1 MSTSVSRPRLVPLA
15 HQAAYAPAVF
25 LLAATVCV
33 GVGIESPQHPG
44 TAAALAVGAGL
55 AGAAIAARGVRL
67 GARPLACGLI
77 WVGLVAP
84 AAVIQTNTASQALSN
99 GATPLVLAESAV
111 SVVALVVA
119 VAVLRPGMGRI
130 TAPEGWLLVYLTAA
144 FASTAWSIAP
154 AATFLKAAQ
163 LAVSYALLA
172 VMVRASRPSDVLRQL
187 IVACDVVIIAAL
199 IGFLVAHS
207 RAYTATNQWNPTRRL
222 HGVFPAVGPDL
233 LGFLAAVSI
242 VAHLSSRLS
251 RDRANAPIRAS
262 TAILLADVVTL
273 YLAHTRNA
281 LALLVVGLAAL
292 YWTHGGR
299 RAQLAARTVMVTLL
313 VVASLLLVGGTIAH
327 YLSRG
332 QQSSS
337 VSSLTGRTDLWRLAY
352 SDWQAH
358 PATGLGF
365 YAGHRGALLPAQATQ
380 DTSSNIDN
388 LWLETLVDVGLAGFV
403 PLMLAVITGG
413 RACLRRS
420 SPDMR
425 ALAVALWA
433 MCLGSSFI
441 NPSLQFPS
449 YSLLVFGTILL
460 LRPDDRLAGADESD
474 PAAASQPAVAS
485 AAVAG

>member
-1 MSTSVSRPRLVPLA
+1 MLA
-15 HQAAYAPAVF
+15 HQTVYAPAVF
-25 LLAATVCV
+25 LLAAAVCV

-55 AGAAIAARGVRL
+55 AGAATAARGVRL
-67 GARPLACGLI
+67 GARRIANGLI
-77 WVGLVAP
+77 WVGLMAP

-99 GATPLVLAESAV
+99 GASPLVIAESAV
-111 SVVALVVA
+111 SIGALVVA
-119 VAVLRPGMGRI
+119 VAVLRPRMGRI
-130 TAPEGWLLVYLTAA
+130 TVPEWWLLVYLTAA

-154 AATFLKAAQ
+154 IPTFLKAGQ
-163 LAVSYALLA
+163 LAVSYALLV
-172 VMVRASRPSDVLRQL
+172 VMVRVNRPSDALRQL
-187 IVACDVVIIAAL
+187 IAACDVVIIAAL
-199 IGFLVAHS
+199 VGFFAVHS

-251 RDRANAPIRAS
+251 RDGANATIRAS
-262 TAILLADVVTL
+262 NAILLADVVTL

-299 RAQLAARTVMVTLL
+299 RTQLAARTVMATLL
-313 VVASLLLVGGTIAH
+313 VAVSLLLVGGTITH

-332 QQSSS
+332 QQSSA
-337 VSSLTGRTDLWRLAY
+337 VSSLTGRTDLWKLAY
-352 SDWQAH
+352 SDWQSH

-365 YAGHRGALLPAQATQ
+365 YAGHRGALLPAQTTA

-403 PLMLAVITGG
+403 PLMVAVLAGG
-413 RACLRRS
+413 RACLRRQ

-425 ALAVALWA
+425 ALTVALWA

-449 YSLLVFGTILL
+449 YSLMVFGTILL
-460 LRPDDRLAGADESD
+460 LRPDDRPAADVGPD
-474 PAAASQPAVAS
+474 RAAAFQPAAAVPAD
-485 AAVAG
+485 